1 MSENGLHK
9 IPVLT
14 KALGAIASLHTAVE
28 SSEWDYECRI
38 CAGIPYPCVTR
49 RVADEAL
56 SAIER
61 KAKQ

>member
-14 KALGAIASLHTAVE
+14 KALGSIASLHTAVE
-28 SSEWDYECRI
+28 VQGEAPVCRM
-38 CAGIPYPCVTR
+38 CDVAYPCLTR

-56 SAIER
+56 QAIER
-61 KAKQ
+61 KVSP

>member
-14 KALGAIASLHTAVE
+14 KALGSIASLHAAVE
-28 SSEWDYECRI
+28 SGEVDYVCRI

-61 KAKQ
+61 KVKP